1 MSSWSTGFT
10 TKVEIAQPQPSSGS
24 IKAQIEIIPC
34 KVCGDK
40 SSGVH
45 YGVITCEGCK
55 GFFRRSQSSVVNYQC
70 PRQKNCVVDRVNR
83 NRCQYC
89 RLQKCLALGMS
100 RDAVKFGRMSKK
112 QREKVE
118 DEVRYHRAQLVRP
131 GSGGGGHSQ
140 HPSTMNNQQQHQTP
154 TLIQTGGGGVGS
166 VCGMTQIVT
175 ASTTTSPNGG
185 QVLSTGLGC
194 SNSPNNNGPLIT
206 NIGGQT
212 SSTSSSSSS
221 TSASSLTIT
230 ALHGQLNSTT
240 IPLSNG
246 QQQQQQQPHQHNQQ
260 QHQQST
266 ITRVQQQQQQS
277 GGINQ
282 QSNNSSVVVAAVAS
296 STQFQQRQQQQET
309 SPDSSVLEQQPQQ
322 QPSSSSQHV
331 SYSSSSASSL
341 TNGYS
346 QYSNG
351 DLTGNV
357 MNNNSPG
364 TTTTTLYAQDKPYTL
379 YAAYT
384 TTSGGT
390 NNNNNNN
397 NNSQQQQHSTTASQ
411 QQQQAANNMFDMI
424 PSSTDFVDS
433 TTTQFGEL
441 KSSST
446 ISTATTTQNNCQTTT
461 INNDPTAS
469 SSTSTMSP
477 DTNLHQLNSTITTTM
492 MGSPNDCSN
501 NNNNN
506 HIGGGSSTTT
516 TTPQQNNNNNNNC
529 LVTLTANHSH
539 LELLT
544 KTVAD
549 AHTRT
554 CLLTTEQIIDCKR
567 KPMDLSR
574 VFEFK
579 NLSHDQQWLRC
590 ADKLTDMIQQ
600 IIEFAKMIPGFMKL
614 SQDDQIVLLKAGSFE
629 LCCLRMSRYYD
640 LNTKQV
646 VFNGGLMPID
656 AFLSQADITESKL
669 ISQAF
674 QFAEHLADL
683 KLTEA
688 ELALFSAYVL
698 ISPDRSGLKGILE
711 IQRLN
716 QAIMKALRNELNR
729 THKNTFFIK
738 GDVTIIDILLAKSGQ
753 LRELS
758 ILHME
763 ALNKFRRQ
771 SSHLIFPAL
780 HKELFSIDQ
789 PDQQL
794 V

>member
-1 MSSWSTGFT
+1 MSSWTTGFT

-70 PRQKNCVVDRVNR
+70 PRQKNCIVDRVNR

-118 DEVRYHRAQLVRP
+118 DEVRFHRAQLVRP
-131 GSGGGGHSQ
+131 GSGGGGGHSQ
-140 HPSTMNNQQQHQTP
+140 HPSSQQSTINKNQQQQPPP
-154 TLIQTGGGGVGS
+154 TMIQTGGGNGQS
-166 VCGMTQIVT
+166 ICGMTQIVT

-185 QVLSTGLGC
+185 QVLTGLNGS
-194 SNSPNNNGPLIT
+194 SNNNNNNGPLIT
-206 NIGGQT
+206 NIGQQQQQPPPP
-212 SSTSSSSSS
+212 S
-221 TSASSLTIT
+221 IT
-230 ALHGQLNSTT
+230 ALHGQLNNVSAATATNGNGGCST
-240 IPLSNG
+240 
-246 QQQQQQQPHQHNQQ
+246 QQTN
-260 QHQQST
+260 T
-266 ITRVQQQQQQS
+266 
-277 GGINQ
+277 
-282 QSNNSSVVVAAVAS
+282 SVVVAAVAS
-296 STQFQQRQQQQET
+296 STQFVQRQQQQQLKQET
-309 SPDSSVLEQQPQQ
+309 SPDSSVLEQQPPQ

-331 SYSSSSASSL
+331 SYSSSTSSASL

-346 QYSNG
+346 TYPNG
-351 DLTGNV
+351 DLSGTGNIGH
-357 MNNNSPG
+357 NSPG
-364 TTTTTLYAQDKPYTL
+364 TTTTTTTTLYHAQDNKPYTL

-384 TTSGGT
+384 TSGGGGGGSNGT
-390 NNNNNNN
+390 
-397 NNSQQQQHSTTASQ
+397 QHSTSQQ
-411 QQQQAANNMFDMI
+411 QQQQAANNNNIFDII

-441 KSSST
+441 KPIT
-446 ISTATTTQNNCQTTT
+446 ATATTQNNNNNNNCQTTT
-461 INNDPTAS
+461 TTNDPTATS
-469 SSTSTMSP
+469 SSSAAATTTMSP
-477 DTNLHQLNSTITTTM
+477 DTNCGGGSSLHPLNSTITTTM
-492 MGSPNDCSN
+492 IGSPINDCSGGGGGGG
-501 NNNNN
+501 
-506 HIGGGSSTTT
+506 GGGSSTTT
-516 TTPQQNNNNNNNC
+516 IQQNQNNC

-549 AHTRT
+549 AHSRT

-683 KLTEA
+683 KMTEA

-698 ISPDRSGLKGILE
+698 ISPDRPGLKGILE

-738 GDVTIIDILLAKSGQ
+738 GDVTIIDIIIAKSGQ

-758 ILHME
+758 ILHMD

-789 PDQQL
+789 PDQQI